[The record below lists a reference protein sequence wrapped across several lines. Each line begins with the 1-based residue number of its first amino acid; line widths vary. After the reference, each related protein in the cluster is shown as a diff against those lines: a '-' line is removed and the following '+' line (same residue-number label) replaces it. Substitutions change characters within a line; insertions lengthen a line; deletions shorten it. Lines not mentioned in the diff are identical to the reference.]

1 MKIDIKKSSTLHLSE
16 ESIISY
22 GGTSK
27 IYKPY
32 DEKFCYKWYK
42 KKISD
47 ETRQIIQENIISL
60 SNTKL
65 PNCLIVPDTLY
76 LDENEILQVA
86 KMNYIDGA
94 TGYNAC
100 HAQYNNSKY
109 IRIVSSI
116 IDLITELTRKKYIV
130 SDLKLNNLF
139 WDKNYNL
146 FAIDNDFTFYQKVP
160 DDIKEFIRT
169 NRNVRMYNDIFG
181 DLDPDY
187 NLYRLYL
194 ILARLLLSLDEY
206 EYFCSI
212 KPTKKNIRE
221 NKMLKTLNYFIQK
234 NKGIPQEFKMQ
245 MRNLFT
251 GDKEIRFDEDMKDD
265 IISYLK
271 KRRY

>member
-1 MKIDIKKSSTLHLSE
+1 MKIEIKKASMLHLDE

-32 DEKFCYKWYK
+32 NENFCYKWYK

-65 PNCLIVPDTLY
+65 PNSLIVPKTLY
-76 LDENEILQVA
+76 LDENEILQVS

-100 HAQYNNSKY
+100 HTQYNNPKY
-109 IRIVSSI
+109 IRIVSGI
-116 IDLITELTRKKYIV
+116 IDLVTELTRKEYIV
-130 SDLKLNNLF
+130 TDLKLNNLF
-139 WDKNYNL
+139 WNKNYNL

-160 DDIKEFIRT
+160 DHIKEFIRT
-169 NRNVRMYNDIFG
+169 NANVRRYNNTFG

-187 NLYRLYL
+187 NIYKLYL

-206 EYFCSI
+206 AYFCSI
-212 KPTKKNIRE
+212 MPTKKNIRE
-221 NKMLKTLNYFIQK
+221 NKMLLTLNYFIQK
-234 NKGIPQEFKMQ
+234 NRGIPQEFKMQ

-251 GDKEIRFDEDMKDD
+251 GDKEIRFDENMKDD

-271 KRRY
+271 KRR